1 MKPLHLFAPLRKQPG
16 FPKVSPL
23 MRVGDVDYRLIL
35 PDEVSN
41 LLLLHFIESGSVYRR
56 VDRYCDPFGI
66 EQIHADPTLLDD
78 ENGGVPAYA
87 VSFSAVE
94 DVMED
99 DDVVG
104 FVALRLAVGPLAAR
118 QLYNRAVS
126 RKSID
131 MALADFVIKR
141 DAYFRKCGGFELL
154 RLRYYLDAADRYQ
167 VMLDLDA
174 NEPPAALLKE
184 RDMGKTRFSHF
195 HQRPNLF
202 QSRATS

>member
-16 FPKVSPL
+16 FPKMSPL

-41 LLLLHFIESGSVYRR
+41 LLLLHFIESGGAYRR
-56 VDRYCDPFGI
+56 VDRYCDPLGI
-66 EQIHADPTLLDD
+66 EQIHARPTLLDD
-78 ENGGVPAYA
+78 EYKGAPTFA

-118 QLYNRAVS
+118 QLYNRAVN

-141 DAYFRKCGGFELL
+141 DAYFRECGGFELL

-167 VMLDLDA
+167 VMLDLEA
-174 NEPPAALLKE
+174 NEPPAALLRE
-184 RDMGKTRFSHF
+184 RNRRTRFNTF
-195 HQRPNLF
+195 VTVAVGQ
-202 QSRATS
+202 

>member
-41 LLLLHFIESGSVYRR
+41 LLLLHFIESGGAYRR
-56 VDRYCDPFGI
+56 VERYCDPFGI

-78 ENGGVPAYA
+78 EYQGAPTFA
-87 VSFSAVE
+87 VSFTAVE
-94 DVMED
+94 DVTED
-99 DDVVG
+99 DEVVG

-126 RKSID
+126 RKAID

-141 DAYFRKCGGFELL
+141 DAYFRECGGFELL
-154 RLRYYLDAADRYQ
+154 RLRYYLDAEDRYQ
-167 VMLDLDA
+167 VMLDFD
-174 NEPPAALLKE
+174 NCYTCSALLKL
-184 RDMGKTRFSHF
+184 RGPTRFRSM
-195 HQRPNLF
+195 R
-202 QSRATS
+202 

>member
-1 MKPLHLFAPLRKQPG
+1 
-16 FPKVSPL
+16 
-23 MRVGDVDYRLIL
+23 
-35 PDEVSN
+35 
-41 LLLLHFIESGSVYRR
+41 
-56 VDRYCDPFGI
+56 
-66 EQIHADPTLLDD
+66 
-78 ENGGVPAYA
+78 
-87 VSFSAVE
+87 
-94 DVMED
+94 MED

-126 RKSID
+126 RTSID

-141 DAYFRKCGGFELL
+141 EAYFRECGGFELL
-154 RLRYYLDAADRYQ
+154 RLRYYLDAEDRYQ

-184 RDMGKTRFSHF
+184 RSQGKTRFSQF
-195 HQRPNLF
+195 NQRPSLF

>member
-35 PDEVSN
+35 PDAVSN
-41 LLLLHFIESGSVYRR
+41 LLLLHFIESGVAYRR

-66 EQIHADPTLLDD
+66 EQIHAHPTLLDD
-78 ENGGVPAYA
+78 EYQGAPTFA
-87 VSFSAVE
+87 VSFSADE

-104 FVALRLAVGPLAAR
+104 FVALRLAVSPLAAR
-118 QLYNRAVS
+118 QLYNRAID

-141 DAYFRKCGGFELL
+141 DAYFRECGGFELL
-154 RLRYYLDAADRYQ
+154 RLRYYLDAEDRYQ
-167 VMLDLDA
+167 VMLDLEA

-184 RDMGKTRFSHF
+184 LGRGKIRFSAF
-195 HQRPNLF
+195 AASP
-202 QSRATS
+202 S